1 MLRTRHVVLVVLLA
15 AVVVNVKINEVEKQ
29 FPDIS
34 GLAKKTVYNAR

>member
-34 GLAKKTVYNAR
+34 GLVKKTVYNAR